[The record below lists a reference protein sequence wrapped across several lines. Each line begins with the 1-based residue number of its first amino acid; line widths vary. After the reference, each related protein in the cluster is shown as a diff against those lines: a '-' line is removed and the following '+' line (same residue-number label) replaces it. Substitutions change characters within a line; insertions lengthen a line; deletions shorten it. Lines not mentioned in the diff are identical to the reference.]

1 MILDLEHF
9 INTERPY
16 WLELEAALKSIDD
29 DATRRLSLDEA
40 RRLHYLYQ
48 RAAGDLARMETFSAE
63 PETRQYLESLVSRAY
78 GEMHEVRGRRV
89 RFRPWYWA
97 TRTVPRT
104 FRRHHIAFAMACVVT
119 MVGAGFG
126 AGAVRYDRETAK
138 SVLLPFPH
146 LKIDPADRVAY
157 EERPNAV
164 NPFEGMKAQ
173 GTSMYFVN
181 NTRVSIMTMALGVT
195 WGIGTTLVLFTNGIL
210 LGAVIFDYVRDGQ
223 ALFLTGWLLPHGSVE
238 IPSILIAG
246 QAGLLLGS
254 AIIGWRSRL
263 TLRGRL
269 RQITPDLVTLVFTC
283 ACLMAWAGVI
293 EAFFSQYHEP
303 VLPYWIKITFGSVQF
318 FSFCAFMTLAGR
330 RPDEESD
337 A

>member
-1 MILDLEHF
+1 MILDLEQF
-9 INTERPY
+9 VATERPY
-16 WLELEAALKSIDD
+16 WLELEAMLETIDD
-29 DATRRLSLDEA
+29 DSTRRMSLDEA

-48 RAAGDLARMETFSAE
+48 RTAGGLARMETFSAE
-63 PETRQYLESLVSRAY
+63 PATRQYLESLVSRAY

-89 RFRPWYWA
+89 RFRPVYWL

-104 FRRHHIAFAMACVVT
+104 FRRHWIAFAMSCTVT
-119 MVGAGFG
+119 LIGAAFG
-126 AGAVRYDRETAK
+126 AGAVNFDTDAK
-138 SVLLPFPH
+138 NVLLPFPH
-146 LKIDPADRVAY
+146 LLVDPSDRVDY
-157 EERPNAV
+157 EERDNAS

-181 NTRVSIMTMALGVT
+181 NTRVSFTTMALGVT
-195 WGIGTTLVLFTNGIL
+195 WGAGTTLILFTNGIL
-210 LGAVIFDYVRDGQ
+210 LGAVIFDYIRAGEGI
-223 ALFLTGWLLPHGSVE
+223 FLTGWLLPHGSVE

-269 RQITPDLVTLVFTC
+269 RQITADLVTLAFTC

-303 VLPYWIKITFGSVQF
+303 ILPYWIKITFGGVQF
-318 FSFCAFMTLAGR
+318 ICFVAFMTFAGR
-330 RPDEESD
+330 RPDQD
-337 A
+337 VQI

>member
-1 MILDLEHF
+1 MILDLDQF
-9 INTERPY
+9 VTNERPF
-16 WLELEAALKSIDD
+16 WLELETALQVIDD
-29 DATRRLSLDEA
+29 DGSRQMSLDEA

-63 PETRQYLESLVSRAY
+63 PATRQYLESLVSRAY

-104 FRRHHIAFAMACVVT
+104 FRKHASAFAMSCT
-119 MVGAGFG
+119 ITIIGATFG
-126 AGAVRYDRETAK
+126 AGAVNFDADAK
-138 SVLLPFPH
+138 NVLLPFPH
-146 LKIDPADRVAY
+146 LLVDPSDRVDY
-157 EERPNAV
+157 EERDNAM

-181 NTRVSIMTMALGVT
+181 NTRVSITTMALGVT
-195 WGIGTTLVLFTNGIL
+195 WGAGTALILFTNGIL
-210 LGAVIFDYVRDGQ
+210 LGAVIFDYVRSGEGV
-223 ALFLTGWLLPHGSVE
+223 FLTGWLLPHGSVE
-238 IPSILIAG
+238 IPGILIAG
-246 QAGLLLGS
+246 QAGLMLGA
-254 AIIGWRSRL
+254 AILGWRSRL
-263 TLRGRL
+263 TIRGRL

-318 FSFCAFMTLAGR
+318 VCFVAFMILAGR
-330 RPDEESD
+330 RPDPEMER
-337 A
+337 

>member
-9 INTERPY
+9 IVTERPF
-16 WLELEAALKSIDD
+16 WMELETTLKTFDD
-29 DATRRLSLDEA
+29 DPTRRMSLDEA

-63 PETRQYLESLVSRAY
+63 PATRQYLESLVSRAY

-104 FRRHHIAFAMACVVT
+104 FRRHSVAFAMACAVT
-119 MVGAGFG
+119 LVGAGFG
-126 AGAVRYDRETAK
+126 AGAVSFDADAK
-138 SVLLPFPH
+138 NVLLPFPH
-146 LKIDPADRVAY
+146 LLVNPSDRVAY
-157 EERPNAV
+157 EERDNAV
-164 NPFEGMKAQ
+164 NPFEGAKAQ

-181 NTRVSIMTMALGVT
+181 NTRVSITTMALGIT
-195 WGIGTTLVLFTNGIL
+195 WGAGTVLILFTNGIL
-210 LGAVIFDYVRDGQ
+210 LGAVILDYIRAGEGV
-223 ALFLTGWLLPHGSVE
+223 FLTGWLLPHGSVE

-269 RQITPDLVTLVFTC
+269 REITADLVTLVFTC

-303 VLPYWIKITFGSVQF
+303 VLPYWIKITFGAVQF
-318 FSFCAFMTLAGR
+318 TCFCAFMALSGR
-330 RPDEESD
+330 RPDEEPQL
-337 A
+337 

>member
-1 MILDLEHF
+1 MILDLKQF
-9 INTERPY
+9 VRTERPY
-16 WLELEAALKSIDD
+16 WLELEAALKAIDD
-29 DATRRLSLDEA
+29 DPSRRMSLEEA

-48 RAAGDLARMETFSAE
+48 RTAGDLARMATFSAE
-63 PETRQYLESLVSRAY
+63 PATRQYLESLVSRAY

-89 RFRPWYWA
+89 RFRPVYWL

-104 FRRHHIAFAMACVVT
+104 FRRHSTAFAMSCAVT
-119 MVGAGFG
+119 LIGAAFG
-126 AGAVRYDRETAK
+126 AGAVSFDTDAK
-138 SVLLPFPH
+138 NVLLPFPH
-146 LKIDPADRVAY
+146 LKIDPSERVAY
-157 EERPNAV
+157 EERDNAV
-164 NPFEGMKAQ
+164 NAFEGMKAQ

-181 NTRVSIMTMALGVT
+181 NTRVSITTMVLGVT
-195 WGIGTTLVLFTNGIL
+195 WGAGTVLILFTNGIL
-210 LGAVIFDYVRDGQ
+210 LGAVIFDYVRAGEGV
-223 ALFLTGWLLPHGSVE
+223 FLTGWLLPHGSVE

-269 RQITPDLVTLVFTC
+269 REITSDLVTLVFTC

-318 FSFCAFMTLAGR
+318 VCFVAFMTLAGR
-330 RPDEESD
+330 RPDLETQT
-337 A
+337 

>member
-9 INTERPY
+9 IVTERPY
-16 WLELEAALKSIDD
+16 WNELEAALKMIDD
-29 DATRRLSLDEA
+29 DATRRMSLDEA

-48 RAAGDLARMETFSAE
+48 RTAGGLARMETFSAE
-63 PETRQYLESLVSRAY
+63 PATRQYLESLVSRAY
-78 GEMHEVRGRRV
+78 GEMHEVRGRRI
-89 RFRPWYWA
+89 RFRPWHWA

-104 FRRHHIAFAMACVVT
+104 FRSHFVAFTMACVIT
-119 MVGAGFG
+119 LVGAAFG
-126 AGAVRYDRETAK
+126 AGAVNYDTDAK

-146 LKIDPADRVAY
+146 LLIDPSDRVAY
-157 EERPNAV
+157 EERENAI

-181 NTRVSIMTMALGVT
+181 NTRVSITTMALGVL
-195 WGIGTTLVLFTNGIL
+195 WGVGTTLVLFSNGIL
-210 LGAVIFDYVRDGQ
+210 LGAVIFDYVRAGEGV
-223 ALFLTGWLLPHGSVE
+223 FLTGWLLPHGSVE

-254 AIIGWRSRL
+254 AVIGWRSRL

-318 FSFCAFMTLAGR
+318 ICFCAFMAFAGR
-330 RPDEESD
+330 KPDEETSR
-337 A
+337 